1 MTTADVE
8 TNWSGNLVYSAAR
21 SVAPRSVE
29 ELQEAVEGASAVKA
43 RGSRHSFTDI
53 ADTTGLAVDTAAL
66 PAPFEVSADRTSV
79 RIGGGARYGEVAAAL
94 AAEGLAL
101 ANLASLPHISV
112 AGAVATGTHGSG
124 VRNRSL
130 SAAVRG
136 IELVDGR
143 GELRSFLRGR
153 DAEFEGAVVNLGALG
168 IVTAL
173 ELDVEPAY
181 EVRQTVYEDLP
192 WEALQANP
200 ADVFGAGYSVS
211 LFTDWVSP
219 TVGQVWVKQRTD
231 EQAAPPDLFGAL
243 PATRDRHPLPELGA
257 ENCTLQLGVPG
268 PWHERLPHFRLEFTP
283 SAGEE
288 LQSEYLL
295 PREHA
300 LDAIAALRALGPA
313 IAPRL
318 FVTEIR
324 TVAADELW
332 LSPAYGRDSVALH
345 FTWHRDPKGV
355 GALLPEL
362 ERSLAPF
369 DPRPHWGKVFDAT
382 QVAGRYPRAEQ
393 FLDLRGRLDPHGLF
407 LNAFLR
413 RTLIP

>member
-1 MTTADVE
+1 MTHEAPQ
-8 TNWSGNLVYSAAR
+8 TNWSGNLAYSAAR
-21 SVAPRSVE
+21 FLAPRSVA
-29 ELQEAVEGASAVKA
+29 ELQEAIGGATAVKA

-53 ADTTGLAVDTAAL
+53 ADTTGLAVDTGAL
-66 PAPFEVSADRTSV
+66 PAPFEVAADRSSV

-94 AAEGLAL
+94 AADGLAL

-143 GELRSFLRGR
+143 GELRSLARGR
-153 DAEFEGAVVNLGALG
+153 DPDFDGAVVNLGALG
-168 IVTAL
+168 VVTAL

-181 EVRQTVYEDLP
+181 SVRQTVYEDLR
-192 WEALQANP
+192 WEVL
-200 ADVFGAGYSVS
+200 DEHFDEVVGAGYSVS
-211 LFTDWVSP
+211 LFTDWASP
-219 TVGQVWVKQRTD
+219 TVAQVWVKQRTD
-231 EQAAPPDLFGAL
+231 EEAAPAELFGARR
-243 PATRDRHPLPELGA
+243 AVRDRHPLPELGA

-268 PWHERLPHFRLEFTP
+268 PWHERLPHFRLEFVP

-288 LQSEYLL
+288 LQSEYLI

-300 LDAIAALRALGPA
+300 LAAFAALRALGPA

-318 FVTEIR
+318 FVSEIR
-324 TVAADELW
+324 TVAADDLW

-345 FTWHRDPKGV
+345 FTWHLDPKGV
-355 GALLPEL
+355 GTLLPEV
-362 ERSLAPF
+362 ERVLAPF

-382 QVAGRYPRAEQ
+382 QVGGRYPRAAE

-407 LNAFLR
+407 LNSFLR
-413 RTLIP
+413 RTLVP